1 MTLKKNFRMFQA
13 GEVYDLESSK
23 TDVTKISAL
32 GVEPD
37 VSVFKDDNEIDPE
50 IDPSDIEYQ
59 YSRAMRFMS
68 GNGIVD
74 NLSTSYSYYVSTNDI
89 LTISFYLKWHQK
101 NTTKVYE
108 WRQMNIYLYIN
119 RNGTIDK
126 LRVKAFDNNFIVDYS
141 FIKIVIN
148 NPEGEMSIQVDSNE
162 KEYKTIINKA
172 FNLGED
178 SYIYLGV
185 DPSLQDQS
193 PALNGIIPIID
204 DLRITI
210 DEQESNDQSQI
221 NYIHKRNLIPLWIP
235 LNVHNLNILRVY

>member
-1 MTLKKNFRMFQA
+1 MALKKNFRMFQV
-13 GEVYDLESSK
+13 GEVYDLEASNK
-23 TDVTKISAL
+23 DVTKISAL

-37 VSVFKDDNEIDPE
+37 VPVFQDDIEANPD
-50 IDPSDIEYQ
+50 IDPSDIKYQ

-89 LTISFYLKWHQK
+89 LTISFYLKWHQ
-101 NTTKVYE
+101 NVTNKVYE
-108 WRQMNIYLYIN
+108 WRRLNIYFFIN

-126 LRVKAFDNNFIVDYS
+126 FRIRAFDNSFSTDYQ

-148 NPEGEMSIQVDSNE
+148 NPEEKISIQVDANE
-162 KEYKTIINKA
+162 EESISIVNKA

-193 PALNGIIPIID
+193 PALNGIVPIID
-204 DLRITI
+204 DLKITI
-210 DEQESNDQSQI
+210 DEQESNDQKQT
-221 NYIHKRNLIPLWIP
+221 NYIHERNLIPLWIP
-235 LNVHNLNILRVY
+235 LNLHILNILRVY